1 MTKHQDVAKAL
12 NARLSE
18 LKHRVAEIDREL
30 HAPLPAPR
38 TKQLTSR
45 IKRRSKR
52 LKNLEYGKTVGLNKR

>member
-30 HAPLPAPR
+30 QYATFHR
-38 TKQLTSR
+38 F
-45 IKRRSKR
+45 
-52 LKNLEYGKTVGLNKR
+52 